1 MRLGSISRRVFTRN
15 LGAGLGAALLS
26 STASVEAAAGEDSTG
41 PLLLNFNENP
51 YGPSPAALEAMK
63 RSHAVAAR
71 YADDLELEVREAIGR
86 LHGVERD
93 RVILGCGSTENLRMT
108 DMAFLGPAK
117 TLVVADPTFEAVLE
131 YARVTQ
137 AKAVRIPLTTDHRHD
152 LDRMADSCDDRTGLV
167 YVCNP
172 NNPTGT
178 IVQRSELEAFLRR
191 VPPTTTVVVDEAYH
205 HFVES
210 RHYASAAEYLG
221 DFRNLVVVRTFSKI
235 YGLAGMRLGYAI
247 GSRERVQAMQRHS
260 FMSNANASVLM
271 AALASL
277 ADVEAVTRGR
287 QLLNGA
293 KRWLCSEL
301 DRDGRRYI
309 PSETNFLMIHVGR
322 DAAPIIAGF
331 RERGIVVGRKFQS
344 LPDWLR
350 VTMGT
355 RRGMEVFLAA
365 LRELVPAR
373 ARAA

>member
-1 MRLGSISRRVFTRN
+1 VFTRN
-15 LGAGLGAALLS
+15 LGVGLGAALLGPPVS
-26 STASVEAAAGEDSTG
+26 EEAAAGEDLKG

-51 YGPSPAALEAMK
+51 YGPSPAAVEAMR
-63 RSHAVAAR
+63 RSHVAAAR
-71 YADDLELEVREAIGR
+71 YADDLEIEVRDAIGR

-93 RVILGCGSTENLRMT
+93 RVMLGCGSTENLRMT

-137 AKAVRIPLTTDHRHD
+137 AESIRIPLTADHRHD
-152 LDRMADSCDDRTGLV
+152 LDRMAEACDERTGLV

-178 IVQRSELEAFLRR
+178 IVQRSELEELLRR
-191 VPPTTTVVVDEAYH
+191 VPSTATVVVDEAYH

-210 RHYASAAEYLG
+210 HDYASALEYLD

-247 GSRERVQAMQRHS
+247 GSHERVQAMQRHS
-260 FMSNANASVLM
+260 FMSNANVSVLM

-277 ADVEAVTRGR
+277 VDPEAVPRGR
-287 QLLNGA
+287 RLLNGT

-331 RERGIVVGRKFQS
+331 RERGIVVGRKFRS
-344 LPDWLR
+344 LPDWIR
-350 VTMGT
+350 VSMGT
-355 RRGMEVFLAA
+355 RRGMEVFLGA

>member
-1 MRLGSISRRVFTRN
+1 MELGSMSRRLFARN
-15 LGAGLGAALLS
+15 LGLGLGGAVLGS
-26 STASVEAAAGEDSTG
+26 SASAEAAAREDVTG

-51 YGPSPAALEAMK
+51 YGPCPAALGAMR

-71 YADDLELEVREAIGR
+71 YADDLEIEVREAIGG

-93 RVILGCGSTENLRMT
+93 RVILGCGSTENLRMA
-108 DMAFLGPAK
+108 DMAFLGPAR

-137 AKAVRIPLTTDHRHD
+137 AEAIRIPLTADHRHD
-152 LDRMADSCDDRTGLV
+152 LDRMAEACDERTGLV

-178 IVQRSELEAFLRR
+178 IVQRSELQSFLRR
-191 VPPTTTVVVDEAYH
+191 VPSTATVVVDEAYH

-210 RHYASAAEYLG
+210 RQYASAVEYLV
-221 DFRNLVVVRTFSKI
+221 DFRNLVVSKI

-247 GSRERVQAMQRHS
+247 GSHECVRAMQHHS
-260 FMSNANASVLM
+260 FISNANASVLM

-277 ADVEAVTRGR
+277 ADAEAVPRGR
-287 QLLNGA
+287 RLLNGT

-309 PSETNFLMIHVGR
+309 PSETNFVMIHVGR
-322 DAAPIIAGF
+322 DAAPVIAGF
-331 RERGIVVGRKFQS
+331 RERGIVVGRKFRS
-344 LPDWLR
+344 LPDWIR
-350 VTMGT
+350 VTMGKP
-355 RRGMEVFLAA
+355 RGMEAFLAA